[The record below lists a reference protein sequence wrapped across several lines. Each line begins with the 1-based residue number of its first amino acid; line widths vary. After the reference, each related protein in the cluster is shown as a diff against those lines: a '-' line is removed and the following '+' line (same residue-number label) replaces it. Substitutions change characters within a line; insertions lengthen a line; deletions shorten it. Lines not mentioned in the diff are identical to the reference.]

1 MQKHLWEAI
10 ETLRTGGTV
19 LHPTDTVWGIGCD
32 ATSPQ
37 AIERLNKIKN
47 RKKGQPLIIL
57 VSDLAM
63 LMKYV
68 ETVPYL
74 VLDYFKENKHP
85 TTVIYPNPKNLPD
98 NLLAEDGS
106 IGIRIIK
113 KCFTQMLIHRFE
125 KPLVSTSANISG
137 QPTPASF
144 DEISREMIA
153 RVDYVIPER
162 EEKFSNKPST
172 ILKIEGERLIKIR

>member
-1 MQKHLWEAI
+1 MRQDIFYTKKILGE
-10 ETLRTGGTV
+10 GGV
-19 LHPTDTVWGIGCD
+19 ILYPTDTVWGIGCD
-32 ATSPQ
+32 ATNPQ

-63 LMKYV
+63 LMQYV
-68 ETVPYL
+68 ETVPYF
-74 VLDYFKENKHP
+74 VLDYFKENKQP
-85 TTVIYPNPKNLPD
+85 TTVIYPNPKDLPD
-98 NLLAEDGS
+98 NLLAGDGS

-113 KCFTQMLIHRFE
+113 KSFTQKLIHSFK

-144 DEISREMIA
+144 KEISREMMA
-153 RVDYVIPER
+153 QVDYVVPER
-162 EEKFSNKPST
+162 EGNFSDKPST
-172 ILKIEGERLIKIR
+172 ILKIEDGRLVKIR